1 MDLLSPQA
9 RKLWAAYQGASSTL
23 GESLR
28 DLGFVDLVVYGR
40 QTTGKSS
47 LLGALCGV
55 QLPTGENQITK
66 CPIRIT
72 VNPNQQGAT
81 LTAAGGRWLCV
92 CIRQMLQHAIGHC
105 KVLITQQHAVD
116 YVESHIAAN
125 H

>member
-1 MDLLSPQA
+1 MLKILFCPGAESVDLLSPQA

-55 QLPTGENQITK
+55 QLPTGENQMTK
-66 CPIRIT
+66 CPIRIS

-81 LTAAGGRWLCV
+81 LTAAGRCPA
-92 CIRQMLQHAIGHC
+92 CQMPALMTASWC
-105 KVLITQQHAVD
+105 MA
-116 YVESHIAAN
+116 
-125 H
+125 